1 MLNLRCCVEQ
11 LESKT
16 KKQELEFFSK
26 STKRIS
32 KRGIQVS
39 VYLSTKSRN
48 LFNHRCRWLGRR
60 LKSIWEINVK
70 RSGMFRPWTNCAIK
84 KRLARW
90 YCCIY
95 CTACFN
101 LANDFQFPQV
111 QRSPSKILN
120 QFSSFHLFFKK
131 EIGQKLCTS
140 QMKVIWN
147 ALSKQNYTG

>member
-1 MLNLRCCVEQ
+1 M
-11 LESKT
+11 K
-16 KKQELEFFSK
+16 
-26 STKRIS
+26 
-32 KRGIQVS
+32 
-39 VYLSTKSRN
+39 
-48 LFNHRCRWLGRR
+48 GRR

-95 CTACFN
+95 CTACFY

-131 EIGQKLCTS
+131 RNRSEALHKPNESNLKCFIEAELHGLIGNFLKTRKGCILMNTVKTNLMLISDEETEIMPKLV
-140 QMKVIWN
+140 KLF
-147 ALSKQNYTG
+147 AAYTPQLKT